1 MNCPNC
7 GQALQ
12 ASDINIEK
20 DIAKCS
26 QCNHVFVVSEALFK
40 VNTPVEDL
48 KSFDLDDVPK
58 GAWFTTDFHNTMIG
72 ATTRSAIAFFLVPFM
87 LVWSGGAL
95 GGIYGSQILSGEF
108 DLMMSLF
115 GIPFIVG
122 SLIFWTFALMAVW
135 GKVEVTFDKTGGQVF
150 TGLGK
155 IGVKKNFLWSEVDR
169 IEESNF
175 SFKYPGSR
183 GYQIVMEGK
192 KRISFGSGLNEERRY
207 YVYMALKKVFNEIK
221 R

>member
-7 GQALQ
+7 GSPLS

-26 QCNHVFVVSEALFK
+26 QCNEVFVVSDTLL
-40 VNTPVEDL
+40 NNNPP
-48 KSFDLDDVPK
+48 KSDASNFDLDAVPK

-95 GGIYGSQILSGEF
+95 GGIYGSQIYTGEF
-108 DLMMSLF
+108 DLTMSLF
-115 GIPFIVG
+115 GIPFIIG
-122 SLIFWTFALMAVW
+122 AIIFWSLTLMAVW

-155 IGVKKNFLWSEVDR
+155 IGIKKDFLWSEVDR
-169 IEESNF
+169 IVESNYN
-175 SFKYPGSR
+175 FKYPGSR
-183 GYQIVMEGK
+183 GFQIVMEGK
-192 KRISFGSGLNEERRY
+192 KRITFGTGLSEERRY
-207 YVYMALKKVFNEIK
+207 YIFMALNKVFNEI